1 MFIALLLVITSLGF
15 GIGIDEAIRTALER
29 SPQIKA
35 LEEEVKV
42 FDGMERSATAFPN
55 PELRLESGFLTNDKD
70 GKPKGR
76 ALYLVEF
83 NQPIPL
89 WGVRGKA
96 RKVVQ
101 KEREAFENLVEAR
114 KREILAEVYRSF
126 YNSLFLKELAKIWE
140 ENYET
145 AKEVEKF
152 VEKAYELGEV
162 TELELLRA
170 KRERSI
176 AEVQFR
182 VARSKYEASLKELSR
197 LIGEEVKEVEGELT
211 AEAVMREVDID
222 SLPAVVSIRK
232 RIEATERQIELE
244 KALAKPR
251 LAAGFVVEDADGE
264 YYGFRGA
271 LTFELPVFYRRQGEI
286 LQNVALKRALKKR
299 LEAELL
305 RVKNKLESVK
315 IRLGVLR
322 RELEKLER
330 EVIPRAREELAL
342 AIRSYK
348 LRVITLLE
356 LSDVRRRYYELL
368 INRAELLSAMHETYS
383 EFIEIGGWKR

>member
-1 MFIALLLVITSLGF
+1 MFALILLFASLSF
-15 GIGIDEAIRTALER
+15 GIGVDEAIRTAIDK

-42 FDGMERSATAFPN
+42 FEGMERSATAFPN
-55 PELRLESGFLTNDKD
+55 PETRLESGFLTNDKD

-140 ENYET
+140 ESYRT
-145 AKEVEKF
+145 AREVEEF
-152 VEKAYELGEV
+152 VKKAYELGEV

-182 VARSKYEASLKELSR
+182 VARSKYEANLKELSR

-211 AEAVMREVDID
+211 AEAVMKEVDIE

-286 LQNVALKRALKKR
+286 LQNVALKRALKNR

-305 RVKNKLESVK
+305 RVKSRLESVK
-315 IRLGVLR
+315 IRLGVLQ
-322 RELEKLER
+322 RELEELEK

>member
-1 MFIALLLVITSLGF
+1 
-15 GIGIDEAIRTALER
+15 
-29 SPQIKA
+29 
-35 LEEEVKV
+35 
-42 FDGMERSATAFPN
+42 MERSATAFPN

-89 WGVRGKA
+89 WGVRNKA